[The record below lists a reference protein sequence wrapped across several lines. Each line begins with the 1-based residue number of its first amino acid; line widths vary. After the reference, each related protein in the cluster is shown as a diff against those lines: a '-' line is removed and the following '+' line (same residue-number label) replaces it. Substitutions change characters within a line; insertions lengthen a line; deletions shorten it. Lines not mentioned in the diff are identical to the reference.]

1 MNKRFAYIALAGLL
15 TAFSSCDDFLDVS
28 PNSGFS
34 EEYVYNSA
42 TEMRS
47 AVNGIYS
54 LMTESNAYGRNIE
67 STFSPN
73 TDVEMSAVSTNVPT
87 VDGRDITCYE
97 PNSTWSSLNGTW
109 NAMYEI
115 INFANDVIQGIEGS
129 ELYDAEGQ
137 KTAEVQW
144 RFKRPFFMRETVR
157 RTVTEPVDEFYY
169 PEERENLPE
178 PKTYETETVT
188 LCDGVLGVRILRN
201 LTTQERRVVPLS
213 AAEVAGARDSAVAN
227 LGFYAVPEKG
237 TAAFAGTRT
246 EDGKTLNFVEYVY
259 EGGLKILR
267 AFDAET
273 GAFVFTE
280 RDGDRSCDA
289 GEKMSTNGLTF
300 LSETRTL
307 DGDGALK
314 NVVKFT
320 KISANEELP
329 DSLFR
334 VSLEE
339 LFSDFGAD
347 E

>member
-1 MNKRFAYIALAGLL
+1 MKKMLFFFAAALLGAAAAFGSEPAG
-15 TAFSSCDDFLDVS
+15 TPSVA
-28 PNSGFS
+28 
-34 EEYVYNSA
+34 
-42 TEMRS
+42 
-47 AVNGIYS
+47 
-54 LMTESNAYGRNIE
+54 
-67 STFSPN
+67 
-73 TDVEMSAVSTNVPT
+73 
-87 VDGRDITCYE
+87 
-97 PNSTWSSLNGTW
+97 
-109 NAMYEI
+109 
-115 INFANDVIQGIEGS
+115 DVIARARAAVGTEEAIAAAKTLS
-129 ELYDAEGQ
+129 FDAELYDAEGK

-237 TAAFAGTRT
+237 MAAFAGTRT

-273 GAFVFTE
+273 GAFAFTE